1 MAHRGL
7 SATIVNYID
16 QLPLAVTGA
25 SAQAIS
31 EGQPVVKAVTD
42 YPAGQWRDLLIA
54 ENWRLAA
61 SIPLVVKGK
70 PLGTITLFSQT
81 EHTPATEQLAL
92 LAAIGQQ
99 IGIALENAQLYEQAQ
114 KLAAAE
120 ERQRLARDLHDSV
133 TQALYGVTLYAEAA
147 SRLLA
152 TGEAKQASEHLAD
165 LRETAQE
172 ALREVRLLIF
182 ELRPPVLEKEGL
194 IAALRARLETVE
206 GRSGLQTIFE
216 VKGDDQQKRLPL
228 ELETGL
234 YRIAQE
240 ALNNTLKHAQAR
252 QVRVCLHYLETEGR
266 VILEISDDGQGFEAT
281 NGAGK
286 GRFGLHSMRERAA
299 LLGGQLMVT
308 SKPGEGTT
316 IRVEVKQ

>member
-7 SATIVNYID
+7 SPALTAHLEE
-16 QLPLAVTGA
+16 LPLAGGA
-25 SAQAIS
+25 AAQAVE
-31 EGQPVVKAVTD
+31 EGRPVVKKVSD
-42 YPAGQWRDLLIA
+42 YPDGQWHDLLVA
-54 ENWRLAA
+54 EACQLVV
-61 SIPLVVKGK
+61 SIPLLSKGE
-70 PLGTITLFSQT
+70 PLGTINLFSQNLR
-81 EHTPATEQLAL
+81 TPAPEQLSL

-99 IGIALENAQLYEQAQ
+99 IGVAMENAELYEQAQ

-147 SRLLA
+147 NRLLQVGEVEQA
-152 TGEAKQASEHLAD
+152 TEHLND

-182 ELRPPVLEKEGL
+182 QLRPPVLEKEGL
-194 IAALRARLETVE
+194 LAALQARLEAVE
-206 GRSGLQTIFE
+206 GRSGLKTVLDTE
-216 VKGDDQQKRLPL
+216 GNGNLERLPL

-240 ALNNTLKHAQAR
+240 ALNNILKHAQAHE
-252 QVRVCLHYLETEGR
+252 VRVSLQYIEPDR
-266 VILEISDDGQGFEAT
+266 RIILEISDDGQGFEAN

-286 GRFGLHSMRERAA
+286 GRLGLRSMQERAA
-299 LLGGQLMVT
+299 LLGGELTIT
-308 SKPGEGTT
+308 SSPGGGTC
-316 IRVEVKQ
+316 IRVEVKR